1 MQIIELYI
9 KGYNRLEGGVTG
21 FASNKLVDN
30 TGVFNT
36 SVSVGDIVTNKR
48 THLTASITAIDSDTQ
63 LSLSADLF
71 TSPNTDQF
79 IIESDYFRADLF
91 EDESITITDTLLN
104 LKDIGKVFTPF
115 SQQFNLPASKTNNKL
130 FRHYEKQN
138 VLNSFDARFKHD
150 AVIKLNGIDYKKG
163 KIQFKSVTLKDNK
176 AHAYKV
182 VFFGDAVVLKEIVG
196 DTTLQGLIYPN
207 SYNFT
212 YNQTNIEN
220 FFTADLA
227 TLTSTYGSDDII
239 VPNIHHSKNMRY
251 STADG
256 YEDSITSTGLVYTD
270 LKPAIKLK
278 AIIEAIERTYPELS
292 FTGFFKTSM
301 FFNFYMWMHKN
312 EGYVTNAVEGG
323 GVNISVNRFRH
334 QDDEDPKYTYAS
346 GTIGDVR
353 TLYLL
358 PYFNADGVRNR
369 YNVTLSIT
377 TSTAENYI
385 VRIKNGATGDPIT
398 TREFTNQSGT
408 VNIVEQ
414 FRNTSGVF
422 GSSPN
427 NLDLLDL
434 IVEIESQN
442 TITMTHTFSVEYE
455 RKPQGSGAYVTQWTA
470 NYTPTNQDVLNTFEI
485 SRQMPEMKVI
495 DFLSGLFKM
504 FNLLVYKDGNN
515 INVELAKVYYQN
527 EDAYDITKYVDM
539 EKATVDRLFQY
550 REMDFK
556 FKSKE
561 SFLVQFSDEI
571 QAVPFAEES
580 FPKKNTPFDGGTY
593 TVELPFEKMMY
604 ERLTDPDDNDSL
616 TLIGQGAFLNKQFE
630 PTIGEPLIF
639 SSLYQANTDSE
650 LTVGG
655 SAPSNYRRPS
665 NVTAIG
671 EWGYNERL
679 QLNFG
684 LEADEFLQEIPT
696 LSTNLF
702 EDGYF
707 DYVQTMFDPASRL
720 FKYTAYLP
728 LSILLKLQLKDKLV
742 IANNAYRINSI
753 KTNLLTNKT
762 ELELYNRQEFVSQIN
777 NSQFAYLDRVAQVT
791 SPSKSSTFINITWTA
806 VTGAVGYDVIL
817 NGGVFTTTL
826 GNGIKILPLEPN
838 TTYNIGV
845 RAKYDIDGNDAYSFD
860 TSIIVTTDPPPFALA
875 EDGDTLI
882 TEVGDTIILE

>member
-9 KGYNRLEGGVTG
+9 KGYNRLEGGITG

-71 TSPNTDQF
+71 TSPNTDLY

-130 FRHYEKQN
+130 FRHYENQN
-138 VLNSFDARFKHD
+138 VINSFDARFKHD

-182 VFFGDAVVLKEIVG
+182 VFFGDAVVLKEIIG
-196 DTTLQGLIYPN
+196 DTTLQGLKYDGD
-207 SYNFT
+207 YNFT

-220 FFTADLA
+220 FFTANLS
-227 TLTSTYGSDDII
+227 TLISTYGSDDII

-251 STADG
+251 STTDG
-256 YEDSITSTGLVYTD
+256 YEDSITDTGLVYTD

-312 EGYVTNAVEGG
+312 EGYVTNANPDGAL
-323 GVNISVNRFRH
+323 NISVNRFRN
-334 QDDEDPKYTYAS
+334 QDDDDPTYTYTS

-358 PYFNADGVRNR
+358 PYFNSNGVRNR

-377 TSTAENYI
+377 TSTPENYT
-385 VRIKNGATGDPIT
+385 VRIKNGATGAPIT
-398 TREFTNQSGT
+398 TREFTDQSGT
-408 VNIVEQ
+408 VNIEEE

-422 GSSPN
+422 GSNPN
-427 NLDLLDL
+427 NVDLLDL
-434 IVEIESQN
+434 LVEVESEN
-442 TITMTHTFSVEYE
+442 TITMSQTLSVEYE
-455 RKPQGSGAYVTQWTA
+455 RRPQGSGTYVSQWTA
-470 NYTPTNQDVLNTFEI
+470 NYTPTNQDVENTFEI
-485 SRQMPEMKVI
+485 SRQMPDMKVI
-495 DFLSGLFKM
+495 DFLSGLFKF
-504 FNLLVYKDGNN
+504 FNLLVYKDGDN

-550 REMDFK
+550 KKMDFK

-571 QAVPFAEES
+571 QGVPFAEEDY
-580 FPKKNTPFDGGTY
+580 PRENTPFDGGTY

-604 ERLTDPDDNDSL
+604 ERLTDTDDDSL

-639 SSLYQANTDSE
+639 SSIYQSNTDSE
-650 LTVGG
+650 LTIGG
-655 SAPSNYRRPS
+655 SAPSSYRRPS

-671 EWGYNERL
+671 GWGYNTRL

-684 LEADEFLQEIPT
+684 LEADEFLGEIPT

-707 DYVQTMFDPASRL
+707 DYVQTMFDPTSRL

-762 ELELYNRQEFVSQIN
+762 ELELYNRSEFVSQIN
-777 NSQFAYLDRVAQVT
+777 NNQFAYLDRVAQVT
-791 SPSKSSTFINITWTA
+791 VSSKTSSSIDITWTA

-817 NGGVFTTTL
+817 NGGGYVTTL
-826 GNGIKILPLEPN
+826 GNAIKISPLESG

-845 RAKYDIDGNDAYSFD
+845 RAKYNISGADAYSFD
-860 TSIIVTTDPPPFALA
+860 TT
-875 EDGDTLI
+875 I
-882 TEVGDTIILE
+882 TETTL

>member
-1 MQIIELYI
+1 
-9 KGYNRLEGGVTG
+9 
-21 FASNKLVDN
+21 
-30 TGVFNT
+30 
-36 SVSVGDIVTNKR
+36 
-48 THLTASITAIDSDTQ
+48 
-63 LSLSADLF
+63 
-71 TSPNTDQF
+71 
-79 IIESDYFRADLF
+79 
-91 EDESITITDTLLN
+91 
-104 LKDIGKVFTPF
+104 
-115 SQQFNLPASKTNNKL
+115 
-130 FRHYEKQN
+130 

-182 VFFGDAVVLKEIVG
+182 VFFGDAVVLKEIIG
-196 DTTLQGLIYPN
+196 DTTLQGLKYDGA
-207 SYNFT
+207 YNFT

-220 FFTADLA
+220 FFTANLS
-227 TLTSTYGSDDII
+227 TLISTYGSDDII

-251 STADG
+251 STTDG

-334 QDDEDPKYTYAS
+334 QDDEDPTYTYNATNS
-346 GTIGDVR
+346 DIADVR
-353 TLYLL
+353 SLYLL
-358 PYFNADGVRNR
+358 GYFGGGGVYRK
-369 YNVTLSIT
+369 YKVTLSIT
-377 TSTAENYI
+377 TSTPENYT
-385 VRIKNGATGDPIT
+385 VRIKRGSNGVLIT
-398 TREFTNQSGT
+398 SREYTNQSGT
-408 VNIVEQ
+408 VNIEEEFLNLGGISNSV
-414 FRNTSGVF
+414 
-422 GSSPN
+422 N
-427 NLDLLDL
+427 NMQLLDL
-434 IVEIESQN
+434 IVEVESEN
-442 TITMTHTFSVEYE
+442 TITMTQNLAIEY
-455 RKPQGSGAYVTQWTA
+455 KLKVPFVAGFQTQWTA

-485 SRQMPEMKVI
+485 SRQMPDMKVI

-504 FNLLVYKDGNN
+504 FNLLVYKDGDN

-550 REMDFK
+550 KKMDFK

-571 QAVPFAEES
+571 QTVPFAEED
-580 FPKKNTPFDGGTY
+580 FGDNKFDGGTY

-604 ERLTDPDDNDSL
+604 ERLTDTDDNSL

-639 SSLYQANTDSE
+639 SSIYQSNTNSE
-650 LTVGG
+650 LTIGG
-655 SAPSNYRRPS
+655 SAPSSYRRPS

-671 EWGYNERL
+671 EWGYNTRL

-702 EDGYF
+702 EDGYY
-707 DYVQTMFDPASRL
+707 DYVQTMFDPTSRL

-762 ELELYNRQEFVSQIN
+762 ELELYNRSEFVSQIN
-777 NSQFAYLDRVAQVT
+777 NNQFAYLDRVAQVT
-791 SPSKSSTFINITWTA
+791 VSAKSTDFITIGWTA
-806 VTGAVGYDVIL
+806 VTGVVGYDVIL
-817 NGGVFTTTL
+817 NGGVFTTTVGTSL
-826 GNGIKILPLEPN
+826 KVTGLESG

-845 RAKYDIDGNDAYSFD
+845 RAKYNISGDDAYSFD
-860 TSIIVTTDPPPFALA
+860 TT
-875 EDGDTLI
+875 I
-882 TEVGDTIILE
+882 TETTL

>member
-9 KGYNRLEGGVTG
+9 KGYNRLEGGITG

-63 LSLSADLF
+63 LSLSADIF
-71 TSPNTDQF
+71 TSPNTDQY

-130 FRHYEKQN
+130 FRHYENQN

-182 VFFGDAVVLKEIVG
+182 VFFGDAVVLKEIIG
-196 DTTLQGLIYPN
+196 DTTLQGLIYDN
-207 SYNFT
+207 AYNFT

-220 FFTADLA
+220 FFTANLS
-227 TLTSTYGSDDII
+227 TLISTYGSDDII

-251 STADG
+251 STTDG

-334 QDDEDPKYTYAS
+334 QDDEDPTYTYNATGS
-346 GTIGDVR
+346 DIADVR
-353 TLYLL
+353 SLYLL
-358 PYFNADGVRNR
+358 GYFGGGGFYRK
-369 YNVTLSIT
+369 YKVTLSIT
-377 TSTAENYI
+377 TSTPEDYI
-385 VRIKNGATGDPIT
+385 VRIKRGDNGDLI
-398 TREFTNQSGT
+398 RQEQYTNQSGT
-408 VNIVEQ
+408 VNIEEE
-414 FRNTSGVF
+414 FLNLGGISN
-422 GSSPN
+422 SDN
-427 NLDLLDL
+427 NMQLLDL
-434 IVEIESQN
+434 IVEVESQN
-442 TITMTHTFSVEYE
+442 TITMTQNLAIQYKLKEPFIAGF
-455 RKPQGSGAYVTQWTA
+455 QTQWTA
-470 NYTPTNQDVLNTFEI
+470 NYTPTNQDVENTFDI

-504 FNLLVYKDGNN
+504 FNLLVYKDGDN

-550 REMDFK
+550 KKMDFK

-571 QAVPFAEES
+571 QTVPFAEED
-580 FPKKNTPFDGGTY
+580 FGDNKFDGGTY

-604 ERLTDPDDNDSL
+604 ERLTDTDDNSL

-639 SSLYQANTDSE
+639 SSIYQSNTDSE
-650 LTVGG
+650 LTIGG
-655 SAPSNYRRPS
+655 SAPSSYRRPS

-671 EWGYNERL
+671 EWGYNTRL

-707 DYVQTMFDPASRL
+707 DYVQTMFDPTSRL

-742 IANNAYRINSI
+742 ISNNAYRINSI

-762 ELELYNRQEFVSQIN
+762 ELELYNRSEFVSQIN
-777 NSQFAYLDRVAQVT
+777 NNQFAYLDRVAQVT
-791 SPSKSSTFINITWTA
+791 VSAKSTDFITIGWTA
-806 VTGAVGYDVIL
+806 VTGVVGYDVIL
-817 NGGVFTTTL
+817 NGGVFTTTVGTSL
-826 GNGIKILPLEPN
+826 KVTGLESG

-845 RAKYDIDGNDAYSFD
+845 RAKYSISGDDAYSFD
-860 TSIIVTTDPPPFALA
+860 TT
-875 EDGDTLI
+875 I
-882 TEVGDTIILE
+882 TETTL

>member
-71 TSPNTDQF
+71 TSPNTDQY

-91 EDESITITDTLLN
+91 EDESITITDTLQN

-256 YEDSITSTGLVYTD
+256 YEDSITDTGLVYTD

-334 QDDEDPKYTYAS
+334 QDDEDPTYTYAS

-358 PYFNADGVRNR
+358 PYSSIGFFNKYYAK
-369 YNVTLSIT
+369 VTIST
-377 TSTAENYI
+377 TSPESYT
-385 VRIKNGATGDPIT
+385 VRVKNGATGQLYNHQSY
-398 TREFTNQSGT
+398 TNQTGT
-408 VNIVEQ
+408 INLETQ
-414 FRNTSGVF
+414 FRNHNLPF
-422 GSSPN
+422 GGYSN
-427 NLDLLDL
+427 DVELLDL
-434 IVEIESQN
+434 IIEVESEN
-442 TITMTHTFSVEYE
+442 TITMTQSLEVRLETNN
-455 RKPQGSGAYVTQWTA
+455 VTQWTA

-515 INVELAKVYYQN
+515 INVELPKVYYN
-527 EDAYDITKYVDM
+527 KENSYDITKYVDM

-550 REMDFK
+550 KKMDFK

-571 QAVPFAEES
+571 QGVPFAEED
-580 FPKKNTPFDGGTY
+580 FGDDKFDGGTY

-604 ERLTDPDDNDSL
+604 ERLTDTDDDSL

-639 SSLYQANTDSE
+639 ASVLNSNGNDE
-650 LTVGG
+650 LTIG
-655 SAPSNYRRPS
+655 SLTPQQYRRPS
-665 NVTAIG
+665 NVTSLG
-671 EWGYNERL
+671 SWGYGQRL
-679 QLNFG
+679 QMNFG
-684 LEADEFLQEIPT
+684 LEADEYLGEIPSN
-696 LSTNLF
+696 STNLF
-702 EDGYF
+702 KDGYF
-707 DYVQTMFDPASRL
+707 DYVQTMFDPTSRL
-720 FKYTAYLP
+720 YKYTAYLP
-728 LSILLKLQLKDKLV
+728 LSILIKLQLKDRLV
-742 IANNAYRINSI
+742 IANNSYRINSI

-762 ELELYNRQEFVSQIN
+762 ELELYNRSEFVSQIN
-777 NSQFAYLDRVAQVT
+777 NNQFAYLDRVAQVT
-791 SPSKSSTFINITWTA
+791 VSAKSTDFITITWSA
-806 VTGAVGYDVIL
+806 VSNVAGYDIIL
-817 NGGVFTTTL
+817 NGGVFSTEANTVTTKKVT
-826 GNGIKILPLEPN
+826 GLESG

-845 RAKYDIDGNDAYSFD
+845 RAKYSISGDDAYSFD
-860 TSIIVTTDPPPFALA
+860 TT
-875 EDGDTLI
+875 I
-882 TEVGDTIILE
+882 TETTL

>member
-30 TGVFNT
+30 TGVFTT

-63 LSLSADLF
+63 LSLSADIF
-71 TSPNTDQF
+71 TSPNTDQY

-130 FRHYEKQN
+130 FRHYENQN

-182 VFFGDAVVLKEIVG
+182 VFFGDAVVLKEIIG
-196 DTTLQGLIYPN
+196 DTTLQGLIYDN
-207 SYNFT
+207 AYNFT

-220 FFTADLA
+220 FFTANLS
-227 TLTSTYGSDDII
+227 TLISTYGSDDII

-251 STADG
+251 STTDG

-312 EGYVTNAVEGG
+312 EGYVTNANPDGA
-323 GVNISVNRFRH
+323 VNISVNRFRH
-334 QDDEDPKYTYAS
+334 QDDEAPTYTYTS

-358 PYFNADGVRNR
+358 PYYNSNGVRNR

-377 TSTAENYI
+377 TTTPENYT
-385 VRIKNGATGDPIT
+385 VRIKNGATGELIT
-398 TREFTNQSGT
+398 SREFTNQSGT
-408 VNIVEQ
+408 VNIEEE

-427 NLDLLDL
+427 NVDLLDL
-434 IVEIESQN
+434 LVEVESGN
-442 TITMTHTFSVEYE
+442 TITMSQTLSVEYE
-455 RKPQGSGAYVTQWTA
+455 RKPQGSGAYVSQWTA

-485 SRQMPEMKVI
+485 SRQMPDMKVI

-504 FNLLVYKDGNN
+504 FNLLVYKDGDN

-550 REMDFK
+550 KKMDFK

-571 QAVPFAEES
+571 QGVPFAEED
-580 FPKKNTPFDGGTY
+580 FGDNRFDGGTY

-604 ERLTDPDDNDSL
+604 ERLTDTDDDSL

-639 SSLYQANTDSE
+639 SSIYQSNTDSE
-650 LTVGG
+650 LTIGG
-655 SAPSNYRRPS
+655 SAPSSYRRPS

-671 EWGYNERL
+671 EWGYNTRL

-684 LEADEFLQEIPT
+684 LEADEFLGEIPT

-707 DYVQTMFDPASRL
+707 DYVQTMFDPTSRL

-762 ELELYNRQEFVSQIN
+762 ELELYNRSEFVSQIN
-777 NSQFAYLDRVAQVT
+777 NNQFAYLDRVAQVT
-791 SPSKSSTFINITWTA
+791 VSSKTSSSIDITWTA

-817 NGGVFTTTL
+817 NGGGYVTTL
-826 GNGIKILPLEPN
+826 GNAIKISPLESG

-845 RAKYDIDGNDAYSFD
+845 RAKYNISGDDAYSFD
-860 TSIIVTTDPPPFALA
+860 TT
-875 EDGDTLI
+875 I
-882 TEVGDTIILE
+882 TETTS

>member
-9 KGYNRLEGGVTG
+9 KGYNRLEGGITG
-21 FASNKLVDN
+21 FATNKLVDN

-63 LSLSADLF
+63 LSLSADIF
-71 TSPNTDQF
+71 TSPNTDQY

-130 FRHYEKQN
+130 FRHYENQN

-182 VFFGDAVVLKEIVG
+182 VFFGDAVVLKEIIG
-196 DTTLQGLIYPN
+196 DTTLQGLIYDN
-207 SYNFT
+207 AYNFT
-212 YNQTNIEN
+212 YNETNIVN
-220 FFTADLA
+220 FFTASLS
-227 TLTSTYGSDDII
+227 TLISTYGSDDII

-251 STADG
+251 STTDG
-256 YEDSITSTGLVYTD
+256 YLDSITDTRLLYTD
-270 LKPAIKLK
+270 LKPAIKLR
-278 AIIEAIERTYPELS
+278 AIIDAIERTYPELS
-292 FTGFFKTSM
+292 FTGFFNTFDFSK
-301 FFNFYMWMHKN
+301 FYMWMHKN

-334 QDDEDPKYTYAS
+334 QDDDDPTYTYNATGS
-346 GTIGDVR
+346 DIADVR
-353 TLYLL
+353 SLYLL
-358 PYFNADGVRNR
+358 GYFGGGGVYRK
-369 YNVTLSIT
+369 YKATLSIS
-377 TSTAENYI
+377 TSTPENYT
-385 VRIKNGATGDPIT
+385 VRIKRGDNGDLIT
-398 TREFTNQSGT
+398 LREYTNQSGT
-408 VNIVEQ
+408 VNIEEE
-414 FRNTSGVF
+414 FLNLGAI
-422 GSSPN
+422 SSADN
-427 NLDLLDL
+427 NMQLLDL
-434 IVEIESQN
+434 IVEVESEN
-442 TITMTHTFSVEYE
+442 TITMTQNLAIQYKLKEPFIAGF
-455 RKPQGSGAYVTQWTA
+455 QTQWTA
-470 NYTPTNQDVLNTFEI
+470 NYTPTNQDVENTFDI

-504 FNLLVYKDGNN
+504 FNLLVYKDGDN

-539 EKATVDRLFQY
+539 EKATVNRLFQY
-550 REMDFK
+550 KKMDFK

-571 QAVPFAEES
+571 QGVPFAEED
-580 FPKKNTPFDGGTY
+580 FGDNRFDGGTY

-604 ERLTDPDDNDSL
+604 ERLTDTDDDSL

-639 SSLYQANTDSE
+639 ASILNSNGNDE
-650 LTVGG
+650 LTIG
-655 SAPSNYRRPS
+655 SLTPQQYRRPS
-665 NVTAIG
+665 NVTSLG
-671 EWGYNERL
+671 SWGYGQRL
-679 QLNFG
+679 QMNFG
-684 LEADEFLQEIPT
+684 LEADEYLGEIPSN
-696 LSTNLF
+696 STNLF

-707 DYVQTMFDPASRL
+707 DYVQTMFDPTSRL
-720 FKYTAYLP
+720 YKYTAYLP

-762 ELELYNRQEFVSQIN
+762 ELELYNRSEFVSQIN
-777 NSQFAYLDRVAQVT
+777 NNQFAYLDRVAQVT
-791 SPSKSSTFINITWTA
+791 VTTKSTDFITIGWTA
-806 VTGAVGYDVIL
+806 VTGVVGYDVIL
-817 NGGVFTTTL
+817 NGGVFTTTVGTSL
-826 GNGIKILPLEPN
+826 KVNGLESG

-845 RAKYDIDGNDAYSFD
+845 RAKYSISGDDAYSFD
-860 TSIIVTTDPPPFALA
+860 TT
-875 EDGDTLI
+875 I
-882 TEVGDTIILE
+882 TETTL

>member
-9 KGYNRLEGGVTG
+9 KGYNRLEGGITG

-48 THLTASITAIDSDTQ
+48 THLTATISAIDSDTQ

-71 TSPNTDQF
+71 TSPNTDQY

-130 FRHYEKQN
+130 FRHYENQN

-182 VFFGDAVVLKEIVG
+182 VFFGDAVVLKEIIG
-196 DTTLQGLIYPN
+196 DTTLQGLKYDGA
-207 SYNFT
+207 YNFT
-212 YNQTNIEN
+212 YNETNIVN
-220 FFTADLA
+220 FLSAGSSSLI
-227 TLTSTYGSDDII
+227 SNYGSDDII

-251 STADG
+251 STSNG
-256 YEDSITSTGLVYTD
+256 YKDSITDTGLVYTD
-270 LKPAIKLK
+270 LKPAIRLR

-292 FTGFFKTSM
+292 FTGFFNTFDFS
-301 FFNFYMWMHKN
+301 NFYMWMHKN
-312 EGYVTNAVEGG
+312 EGYVTNANPDGA
-323 GVNISVNRFRH
+323 VNISVNRFRH
-334 QDDEDPKYTYAS
+334 QDDEAPTYTYTS
-346 GTIGDVR
+346 GTFGDVR

-358 PYFNADGVRNR
+358 PYYNSNGVRNR

-377 TSTAENYI
+377 TTTPENYT
-385 VRIKNGATGDPIT
+385 VRIKNGATGAPIT
-398 TREFTNQSGT
+398 TREFTGQSGT
-408 VNIVEQ
+408 VNIEEE

-427 NLDLLDL
+427 NVDLLDL
-434 IVEIESQN
+434 LVEVESGN
-442 TITMTHTFSVEYE
+442 TITMSQTLSVEYE
-455 RKPQGSGAYVTQWTA
+455 RKPQGSGTYVSQWTA
-470 NYTPTNQDVLNTFEI
+470 NYTPTNQDVLNTFDI

-504 FNLLVYKDGNN
+504 FNLLVYKDGDN
-515 INVELAKVYYQN
+515 INVQLPKVYYN
-527 EDAYDITKYVDM
+527 KENSYDITKYVDM

-550 REMDFK
+550 KKMDFK

-571 QAVPFAEES
+571 QTVPFAEEDY
-580 FPKKNTPFDGGTY
+580 PRENTPFDGGTY

-604 ERLTDPDDNDSL
+604 ERLTDTDDDSL

-639 SSLYQANTDSE
+639 LSIYNSNVDNE
-650 LTVGG
+650 LTIG
-655 SAPSNYRRPS
+655 SLTPNAYRRPS
-665 NVTAIG
+665 NVTG
-671 EWGYNERL
+671 LGWWGYNRRL
-679 QLNFG
+679 QMNFG
-684 LEADEFLQEIPT
+684 LEADEYLGEIPSN
-696 LSTNLF
+696 STNLF

-728 LSILLKLQLKDKLV
+728 LSILIKLQLKDRLV
-742 IANNAYRINSI
+742 IANNSYRINSI

-762 ELELYNRQEFVSQIN
+762 ELELYNRSEFVSQIN
-777 NSQFAYLDRVAQVT
+777 NNQFAYLDRVAQVT
-791 SPSKSSTFINITWTA
+791 VSSKTSTAIDITWTA
-806 VTGAVGYDVIL
+806 VTGAVGYDIIL
-817 NGGVFTTTL
+817 NGGVLVTTL
-826 GNGIKILPLEPN
+826 GNAIKLTPLESG

-845 RAKYDIDGNDAYSFD
+845 RAKYNISGDDAYSFD
-860 TSIIVTTDPPPFALA
+860 TT
-875 EDGDTLI
+875 I
-882 TEVGDTIILE
+882 TETTL

>member
-9 KGYNRLEGGVTG
+9 KGYNRLEGGITG
-21 FASNKLVDN
+21 FATNKLVDN

-36 SVSVGDIVTNKR
+36 SVSVGDIVTNKT

-71 TSPNTDQF
+71 TSPNTDQY

-130 FRHYEKQN
+130 FRHYENQN

-196 DTTLQGLIYPN
+196 DTTLQGLIYDN
-207 SYNFT
+207 AYNFT

-256 YEDSITSTGLVYTD
+256 YEDSITDTGLVYTD

-312 EGYVTNAVEGG
+312 EGYVTNANPDGAL
-323 GVNISVNRFRH
+323 NISVNRFRH
-334 QDDEDPKYTYAS
+334 QDDEDPTYTYNATGS
-346 GTIGDVR
+346 TIGDVR

-358 PYFNADGVRNR
+358 PYSSIGFFNR
-369 YNVTLSIT
+369 YFAKVTIST
-377 TSTAENYI
+377 TTPESYT
-385 VRIKNGATGDPIT
+385 VRVKNGATGQLYN
-398 TREFTNQSGT
+398 EQLYTNQTGT
-408 VNIVEQ
+408 VNLQTE
-414 FRNTSGVF
+414 FRNHNSPF
-422 GSSPN
+422 GGYQN
-427 NLDLLDL
+427 DVELLDL
-434 IVEIESQN
+434 IIEVESNN
-442 TITMTHTFSVEYE
+442 TITMTQSLEVRLETNNVE
-455 RKPQGSGAYVTQWTA
+455 QWKA

-485 SRQMPEMKVI
+485 SRQMPEMKVM

-504 FNLLVYKDGNN
+504 FNLLVYKDGDN
-515 INVELAKVYYQN
+515 IKVELAKLYYQN

-550 REMDFK
+550 KKMDFK

-571 QAVPFAEES
+571 QTVPFAEEDY
-580 FPKKNTPFDGGTY
+580 PRENTPFDGGTY
-593 TVELPFEKMMY
+593 KVELPFEKMMY
-604 ERLTDPDDNDSL
+604 ERLTDPNDNDSL
-616 TLIGQGAFLNKQFE
+616 TLIGQGAFLNKQFD

-650 LTVGG
+650 LTIGG

-671 EWGYNERL
+671 EWGYNKRL

-791 SPSKSSTFINITWTA
+791 SPSKSSNAINLSWTA

-817 NGGVFTTTL
+817 NGGVFGTTVGTSVKL
-826 GNGIKILPLEPN
+826 TPLEPN

-845 RAKYDIDGNDAYSFD
+845 RAKYNIDGNDAYSFD
-860 TSIIVTTDPPPFALA
+860 KSIVVTTDPPPFALA

>member
-9 KGYNRLEGGVTG
+9 KGYNRLEGGITG

-71 TSPNTDQF
+71 TSPNTDQY

-256 YEDSITSTGLVYTD
+256 YEDSITDTGLVYTD

-312 EGYVTNAVEGG
+312 EGYVTNANPDGA
-323 GVNISVNRFRH
+323 VNISVNRFRH
-334 QDDEDPKYTYAS
+334 QDDDDPTYTYAS

-358 PYFNADGVRNR
+358 PYSSIGFFNKYYAK
-369 YNVTLSIT
+369 VTIST
-377 TSTAENYI
+377 TSPESYT
-385 VRIKNGATGDPIT
+385 VRVKNGATGQLYNHQSY
-398 TREFTNQSGT
+398 TNQTGT
-408 VNIVEQ
+408 INLETQ
-414 FRNTSGVF
+414 FRNHNLPF
-422 GSSPN
+422 GGYQN
-427 NLDLLDL
+427 DVELLDL
-434 IVEIESQN
+434 IIEVESEN
-442 TITMTHTFSVEYE
+442 TITMTQSLEVRLETNN
-455 RKPQGSGAYVTQWTA
+455 VTQWTA

-504 FNLLVYKDGNN
+504 FNLLVYKDGDN

-527 EDAYDITKYVDM
+527 ENSYDVTKYVDM

-550 REMDFK
+550 KKMDFK

-571 QAVPFAEES
+571 QGVPFAEEDYGDD
-580 FPKKNTPFDGGTY
+580 KFDGGTY
-593 TVELPFEKMMY
+593 KVELPFEKMMY
-604 ERLTDPDDNDSL
+604 ERLTDPDDDSL

-650 LTVGG
+650 LTIGG

-762 ELELYNRQEFVSQIN
+762 ELELYNRSEFVSQIN

-791 SPSKSSTFINITWTA
+791 SPSKSSTFINISWTA

-826 GNGIKILPLEPN
+826 GNGIKIQPLEPN

-845 RAKYDIDGNDAYSFD
+845 RAKYNIDGNDAYSFD
-860 TSIIVTTDPPPFALA
+860 TSIVVTTDPPPVALA

>member
-9 KGYNRLEGGVTG
+9 KGYNRLEGGITG

-30 TGVFNT
+30 TGIFNA

-71 TSPNTDQF
+71 TSPNTDQY

-130 FRHYEKQN
+130 FRHYENQN

-182 VFFGDAVVLKEIVG
+182 VFFGDAVVLKEIIG
-196 DTTLQGLIYPN
+196 DTTLQGLIYDN
-207 SYNFT
+207 AYNFT

-256 YEDSITSTGLVYTD
+256 YEDSITDTGLVYTD

-312 EGYVTNAVEGG
+312 EGYVTNANPDGAL
-323 GVNISVNRFRH
+323 NISVNRFRH
-334 QDDEDPKYTYAS
+334 QDDEDPTYTYNATGS
-346 GTIGDVR
+346 TIGDVR

-358 PYFNADGVRNR
+358 PYSSIGFFNR
-369 YNVTLSIT
+369 YFAKVTIST
-377 TSTAENYI
+377 TTPESYT
-385 VRIKNGATGDPIT
+385 VRVKNGATGQLYN
-398 TREFTNQSGT
+398 EQLYTNQTGT
-408 VNIVEQ
+408 VNLQTE
-414 FRNTSGVF
+414 FRNHNSPF
-422 GSSPN
+422 GGYQN
-427 NLDLLDL
+427 DVELLDL
-434 IVEIESQN
+434 IIEVESNN
-442 TITMTHTFSVEYE
+442 TITMTQSLEVRLETNNVE
-455 RKPQGSGAYVTQWTA
+455 QWKA

-495 DFLSGLFKM
+495 DFLSGLFKF
-504 FNLLVYKDGNN
+504 FNLLVYKDGDN

-550 REMDFK
+550 KKMDFK

-571 QAVPFAEES
+571 QTVPFAEEDY
-580 FPKKNTPFDGGTY
+580 PRENTPFDGGTY
-593 TVELPFEKMMY
+593 KVELPFEKMMY
-604 ERLTDPDDNDSL
+604 ERLTDPNDNDSL
-616 TLIGQGAFLNKQFE
+616 TLIGQGAFLNKQFD

-639 SSLYQANTDSE
+639 SSIYQSNTDSE
-650 LTVGG
+650 LTIGG
-655 SAPSNYRRPS
+655 SAPSSYRRPS

-671 EWGYNERL
+671 EWGYNTRL

-791 SPSKSSTFINITWTA
+791 SPSKSSNAINLSWTA

-817 NGGVFTTTL
+817 NGGVFGTTVGTSVKL
-826 GNGIKILPLEPN
+826 TPLEPN

-845 RAKYDIDGNDAYSFD
+845 RAKYNIDGNDAYSFD
-860 TSIIVTTDPPPFALA
+860 KSIVVTTDPPPFALA

>member
-21 FASNKLVDN
+21 FATNKLVDN

-71 TSPNTDQF
+71 TSPNTDQY

-130 FRHYEKQN
+130 FRHYENQN

-182 VFFGDAVVLKEIVG
+182 VFFGDAVVLKEIIG
-196 DTTLQGLIYPN
+196 DTTLQGLIYDN
-207 SYNFT
+207 AYNFT
-212 YNQTNIEN
+212 YNETNIVN
-220 FFTADLA
+220 FFTASLS
-227 TLTSTYGSDDII
+227 TLISTYGSDDII

-251 STADG
+251 STTDG
-256 YEDSITSTGLVYTD
+256 YLDSITDTRLLYTD
-270 LKPAIKLK
+270 LKPAIKLR
-278 AIIEAIERTYPELS
+278 AIIDAIERTYPELS
-292 FTGFFKTSM
+292 FTGFFNTFDFSK
-301 FFNFYMWMHKN
+301 FYMWMHKN

-334 QDDEDPKYTYAS
+334 QDDDDPTYTYNATGS
-346 GTIGDVR
+346 DIADVR
-353 TLYLL
+353 SLYLL
-358 PYFNADGVRNR
+358 GYFGGGGVYRK
-369 YNVTLSIT
+369 YKATLSIT
-377 TSTAENYI
+377 TSTPENYT
-385 VRIKNGATGDPIT
+385 VRIKRGSNGDLI
-398 TREFTNQSGT
+398 RQEQYTNQTGT
-408 VNIVEQ
+408 VNIEEE
-414 FRNTSGVF
+414 FLNLGAI
-422 GSSPN
+422 SSSVN
-427 NLDLLDL
+427 NMSLLDL
-434 IVEIESQN
+434 IVEVESEN
-442 TITMTHTFSVEYE
+442 TITMTQNLAIEY
-455 RKPQGSGAYVTQWTA
+455 KLKVPFVAGFQTQWIA
-470 NYTPTNQDVLNTFEI
+470 NYTPTNQDVENTFEI

-504 FNLLVYKDGNN
+504 FNLLVYKDGDN

-527 EDAYDITKYVDM
+527 ENSYDVTKYVDM

-550 REMDFK
+550 KKMDFK

-561 SFLVQFSDEI
+561 SFLVQLSDEI
-571 QAVPFAEES
+571 QGVPFAEED
-580 FPKKNTPFDGGTY
+580 FGDNKFDGGTY

-604 ERLTDPDDNDSL
+604 ERLTDTDDDSL

-639 SSLYQANTDSE
+639 ASILNSNGNDE
-650 LTVGG
+650 LTIG
-655 SAPSNYRRPS
+655 SLTPQQYRRPS
-665 NVTAIG
+665 NVTSLG
-671 EWGYNERL
+671 SWGYGQRL
-679 QLNFG
+679 QMNFG
-684 LEADEFLQEIPT
+684 LEADEYLGEIPSN
-696 LSTNLF
+696 STNLF

-707 DYVQTMFDPASRL
+707 DYVQTMFDPTSRL
-720 FKYTAYLP
+720 YKYTAYLP

-762 ELELYNRQEFVSQIN
+762 ELELYNRSEFVSQIN
-777 NSQFAYLDRVAQVT
+777 NNQFAYLDRVAQVT
-791 SPSKSSTFINITWTA
+791 VTTKSTDFITIGWTA
-806 VTGAVGYDVIL
+806 VTGVVGYDVIL
-817 NGGVFTTTL
+817 NGGVFTTTVGTSL
-826 GNGIKILPLEPN
+826 KVNGLESG

-845 RAKYDIDGNDAYSFD
+845 RAKYSISGDDAYSFD
-860 TSIIVTTDPPPFALA
+860 TT
-875 EDGDTLI
+875 I
-882 TEVGDTIILE
+882 TETTL

>member
-9 KGYNRLEGGVTG
+9 KGYNRLEGGITG
-21 FASNKLVDN
+21 FATNKLVDN

-36 SVSVGDIVTNKR
+36 SVSVGDIVTNKT

-71 TSPNTDQF
+71 TSPNTDQY

-130 FRHYEKQN
+130 FRHYENQN

-196 DTTLQGLIYPN
+196 DTTLQGLIYDN
-207 SYNFT
+207 AYNFT

-256 YEDSITSTGLVYTD
+256 YEDSITDTGLVYTD

-312 EGYVTNAVEGG
+312 EGYVTNANPDGAL
-323 GVNISVNRFRH
+323 NISVNRFRH
-334 QDDEDPKYTYAS
+334 QDDEDPTYTYNATGS
-346 GTIGDVR
+346 TIGDVR

-358 PYFNADGVRNR
+358 PYSSIGFFNR
-369 YNVTLSIT
+369 YFAKVTIST
-377 TSTAENYI
+377 TTPESYT
-385 VRIKNGATGDPIT
+385 VRVKNGATGQLYN
-398 TREFTNQSGT
+398 EQLYTNQTGT
-408 VNIVEQ
+408 VNLQTE
-414 FRNTSGVF
+414 FRNHNSPF
-422 GSSPN
+422 GGYQN
-427 NLDLLDL
+427 DVELLDL
-434 IVEIESQN
+434 IIEVESNN
-442 TITMTHTFSVEYE
+442 TITMTQSLEVRLETNNVE
-455 RKPQGSGAYVTQWTA
+455 QWKA

-485 SRQMPEMKVI
+485 SRQMPEMKVM

-504 FNLLVYKDGNN
+504 FNLLVYKDGDN
-515 INVELAKVYYQN
+515 IKVELAKLYYQN

-550 REMDFK
+550 KKMDFK

-571 QAVPFAEES
+571 QGVPFAEED
-580 FPKKNTPFDGGTY
+580 FGDNRFDGGTY

-604 ERLTDPDDNDSL
+604 ERLTDTDDDSL

-650 LTVGG
+650 LTIGG

-671 EWGYNERL
+671 EWGYNKRL

-791 SPSKSSTFINITWTA
+791 SPSKSSNAINLSWTA

-817 NGGVFTTTL
+817 NGGVFGTTVGTSVKL
-826 GNGIKILPLEPN
+826 TPLEPN

-845 RAKYDIDGNDAYSFD
+845 RAKYNIDGNDAYSFD
-860 TSIIVTTDPPPFALA
+860 KSIVVTTDPPPFALA

>member
-9 KGYNRLEGGVTG
+9 KGYNRLEGGITG
-21 FASNKLVDN
+21 FATNKLVDN

-48 THLTASITAIDSDTQ
+48 THLTATISAIDSDTQ

-71 TSPNTDQF
+71 TSPNTDQY

-130 FRHYEKQN
+130 FRHYENQN

-182 VFFGDAVVLKEIVG
+182 VFFGDAVVLKEIIG
-196 DTTLQGLIYPN
+196 DTTLQGLKYDGD
-207 SYNFT
+207 YNFT

-220 FFTADLA
+220 FFTANLS
-227 TLTSTYGSDDII
+227 TLISTYGSDDII

-251 STADG
+251 STTDG
-256 YEDSITSTGLVYTD
+256 YEDSITDTGLVYTD

-312 EGYVTNAVEGG
+312 EGYVTNANPDGAL
-323 GVNISVNRFRH
+323 NISVNRFRN
-334 QDDEDPKYTYAS
+334 QDDDDPTYTYTS

-358 PYFNADGVRNR
+358 PYFNSNGVRNR

-377 TSTAENYI
+377 TSTPENYT
-385 VRIKNGATGDPIT
+385 VRIKNGATGAPIT
-398 TREFTNQSGT
+398 TREFTDQSGT
-408 VNIVEQ
+408 VNIEEE

-422 GSSPN
+422 GSNPN
-427 NLDLLDL
+427 NVDLLDL
-434 IVEIESQN
+434 LVEVESEN
-442 TITMTHTFSVEYE
+442 TITMSQTLSVEYE
-455 RKPQGSGAYVTQWTA
+455 RRPQGSGTYVSQWTA
-470 NYTPTNQDVLNTFEI
+470 NYTPTNQDVENTFEI
-485 SRQMPEMKVI
+485 SRQMPDMKVI
-495 DFLSGLFKM
+495 DFLSGLFKF
-504 FNLLVYKDGNN
+504 FNLLVYKDGDN

-550 REMDFK
+550 KKMDFK

-571 QAVPFAEES
+571 QGVPFAEEDY
-580 FPKKNTPFDGGTY
+580 PRENTPFDGGTY

-604 ERLTDPDDNDSL
+604 ERLTDTDDDSL

-639 SSLYQANTDSE
+639 SSIYQSNTDSE
-650 LTVGG
+650 LTIGG
-655 SAPSNYRRPS
+655 SAPSSYRRPS

-671 EWGYNERL
+671 GWGYNTRL

-684 LEADEFLQEIPT
+684 LEADEFLGEIPT

-707 DYVQTMFDPASRL
+707 DYVQTMFDPTSRL

-762 ELELYNRQEFVSQIN
+762 ELELYNRSEFVSQIN
-777 NSQFAYLDRVAQVT
+777 NNQFAYLDRVAQVT
-791 SPSKSSTFINITWTA
+791 VSSKTSSSIDITWTA

-817 NGGVFTTTL
+817 NGGGYVTTL
-826 GNGIKILPLEPN
+826 GNAIKISPLESG

-845 RAKYDIDGNDAYSFD
+845 RAKYNISGADAYSFD
-860 TSIIVTTDPPPFALA
+860 TT
-875 EDGDTLI
+875 I
-882 TEVGDTIILE
+882 TETTL

>member
-71 TSPNTDQF
+71 TSPNTDQY

-196 DTTLQGLIYPN
+196 DTTLQGLKYDEA
-207 SYNFT
+207 YNFT

-251 STADG
+251 STTDG

-278 AIIEAIERTYPELS
+278 AIIEAIERTYSELS

-334 QDDEDPKYTYAS
+334 QDDEDPTYTYNATGS
-346 GTIGDVR
+346 TIGDVR

-358 PYFNADGVRNR
+358 PYSSIGFFNR
-369 YNVTLSIT
+369 YFAKVTIST
-377 TSTAENYI
+377 TTPESYT
-385 VRIKNGATGDPIT
+385 VRVKNGATGQLYN
-398 TREFTNQSGT
+398 EQLYTNQTGT
-408 VNIVEQ
+408 VNLQTE
-414 FRNTSGVF
+414 FRNHNLPF
-422 GSSPN
+422 GGYQN
-427 NLDLLDL
+427 DVELLDL
-434 IVEIESQN
+434 IIEVESNN
-442 TITMTHTFSVEYE
+442 TITMTQSLEVRLETNNVE
-455 RKPQGSGAYVTQWTA
+455 QWKA

-504 FNLLVYKDGNN
+504 FNLLVYKDGDN
-515 INVELAKVYYQN
+515 INVELAKLYYQN

-550 REMDFK
+550 KKMDFK

-571 QAVPFAEES
+571 QGVPFAEED
-580 FPKKNTPFDGGTY
+580 FGDDKFDGGTY

-604 ERLTDPDDNDSL
+604 ERLTDTDDDSL
-616 TLIGQGAFLNKQFE
+616 TLIGQGAFLNKQFD

-650 LTVGG
+650 LTIGG

-665 NVTAIG
+665 NVTAIS
-671 EWGYNERL
+671 EWGYNKRL

-777 NSQFAYLDRVAQVT
+777 NSQFAYLDRVAQLT
-791 SPSKSSTFINITWTA
+791 STSKTSTSIDITWTA

-817 NGGVFTTTL
+817 NGGVFVTTL

-845 RAKYDIDGNDAYSFD
+845 RAKYNIDGNDAYSFD

>member
-21 FASNKLVDN
+21 FATNKLVDN

-71 TSPNTDQF
+71 TSPNTDQY

-130 FRHYEKQN
+130 FRHYENQN

-182 VFFGDAVVLKEIVG
+182 VFFGDAVVLKEIIG
-196 DTTLQGLIYPN
+196 DTTLQGLIYDN
-207 SYNFT
+207 AYNFT
-212 YNQTNIEN
+212 YNETNIVN
-220 FFTADLA
+220 FFTASLS
-227 TLTSTYGSDDII
+227 TLISTYGSDDII

-251 STADG
+251 STTDG
-256 YEDSITSTGLVYTD
+256 YLDSITDTRLLYTD
-270 LKPAIKLK
+270 LKPAIKLR
-278 AIIEAIERTYPELS
+278 AIIDAIERTYPELS
-292 FTGFFKTSM
+292 FTGFFNTFDFSK
-301 FFNFYMWMHKN
+301 FYMWMHKN

-334 QDDEDPKYTYAS
+334 QDDDDPTYTYNATGS
-346 GTIGDVR
+346 DIADVR
-353 TLYLL
+353 SLYLL
-358 PYFNADGVRNR
+358 GYFGGGGVYRK
-369 YNVTLSIT
+369 YKATLSIS
-377 TSTAENYI
+377 TSTPENYI
-385 VRIKNGATGDPIT
+385 VRIKRGDNGDLI
-398 TREFTNQSGT
+398 RQEQYTNQSGT
-408 VNIVEQ
+408 VNIEEE
-414 FRNTSGVF
+414 FLNLGGISN
-422 GSSPN
+422 SDN
-427 NLDLLDL
+427 NMQLLDL
-434 IVEIESQN
+434 IVEVESEN
-442 TITMTHTFSVEYE
+442 TITMTQNLAIQYKLKEPFIAGF
-455 RKPQGSGAYVTQWTA
+455 QTQWTA
-470 NYTPTNQDVLNTFEI
+470 NYTPTNQDVENTFDI

-504 FNLLVYKDGNN
+504 FNLLVYKDGDN

-539 EKATVDRLFQY
+539 EKATVNRLFQY
-550 REMDFK
+550 KKMDFK

-571 QAVPFAEES
+571 QGVPFAEED
-580 FPKKNTPFDGGTY
+580 FGDNRFDGGTY

-604 ERLTDPDDNDSL
+604 ERLTDTDDDSL

-639 SSLYQANTDSE
+639 ASILNSNGNDE
-650 LTVGG
+650 LTIG
-655 SAPSNYRRPS
+655 SLTPQQYRRPS
-665 NVTAIG
+665 NVTSLG
-671 EWGYNERL
+671 SWGYGQRL
-679 QLNFG
+679 QMNFG
-684 LEADEFLQEIPT
+684 LEADEYLGEIPSN
-696 LSTNLF
+696 STNLF

-707 DYVQTMFDPASRL
+707 DYVQTMFDPTSRL
-720 FKYTAYLP
+720 YKYTAYLP

-762 ELELYNRQEFVSQIN
+762 ELELYNRSEFVSQIN
-777 NSQFAYLDRVAQVT
+777 NNQFAYLDRVAQVT
-791 SPSKSSTFINITWTA
+791 VTTKSTDFITIGWTA
-806 VTGAVGYDVIL
+806 VTGVVGYDVIL
-817 NGGVFTTTL
+817 NGGVFDTTVGTSL
-826 GNGIKILPLEPN
+826 KVNNLQSG

-845 RAKYDIDGNDAYSFD
+845 RAKYNISGNDVYSLD
-860 TSIIVTTDPPPFALA
+860 TT
-875 EDGDTLI
+875 I
-882 TEVGDTIILE
+882 TETTN

>member
-71 TSPNTDQF
+71 TSPNTDQY

-150 AVIKLNGIDYKKG
+150 AIIKLNGIDYKKG

-196 DTTLQGLIYPN
+196 DTTLQGLKYLD

-212 YNQTNIEN
+212 YNETNIVN
-220 FFTADLA
+220 FFSAGSSSLI
-227 TLTSTYGSDDII
+227 SNYGSDDII

-251 STADG
+251 STANG
-256 YEDSITSTGLVYTD
+256 YKDAITDTGLVYTD
-270 LKPAIKLK
+270 LKPAIRLR
-278 AIIEAIERTYPELS
+278 AIIEAIERTYSELS
-292 FTGFFKTSM
+292 FTGFFNTFDFS
-301 FFNFYMWMHKN
+301 NFYMWMHKN
-312 EGYVTNAVEGG
+312 EGYVTNANPDGA
-323 GVNISVNRFRH
+323 VNISVNRFRN
-334 QDDEDPKYTYAS
+334 QDDEDPTYTYTS

-358 PYFNADGVRNR
+358 PYSSIGFFNR
-369 YNVTLSIT
+369 YYAKVTIST
-377 TSTAENYI
+377 TTPESYD
-385 VRIKNGATGDPIT
+385 VRVKNGATGQLYNHQSY
-398 TREFTNQSGT
+398 TNQTGT
-408 VNIVEQ
+408 INLETQ
-414 FRNTSGVF
+414 FRNHNLPF
-422 GSSPN
+422 GGYQN
-427 NLDLLDL
+427 DVELLDL
-434 IVEIESQN
+434 IIEVESEN
-442 TITMTHTFSVEYE
+442 TITMTQSLEVRLETNN
-455 RKPQGSGAYVTQWTA
+455 VTQWTA
-470 NYTPTNQDVLNTFEI
+470 NYTPTNQDVQNTFEI
-485 SRQMPEMKVI
+485 SRQMPEMKVM

-504 FNLLVYKDGNN
+504 FNLLVYKDGDN

-527 EDAYDITKYVDM
+527 ENSYDITKYVDM

-550 REMDFK
+550 KKMDFK

-571 QAVPFAEES
+571 QGVPFAEED
-580 FPKKNTPFDGGTY
+580 FGDNKFDGGTY

-604 ERLTDPDDNDSL
+604 ERLTDPDDDSL

-639 SSLYQANTDSE
+639 LSIYDSNADNE
-650 LTVGG
+650 LTIG
-655 SAPSNYRRPS
+655 SLTPNAYRRPS
-665 NVTAIG
+665 NVTG
-671 EWGYNERL
+671 LGWWGYNRRL
-679 QLNFG
+679 QMNFG
-684 LEADEFLQEIPT
+684 LEADEFLGEIPSD
-696 LSTNLF
+696 STNLF

-762 ELELYNRQEFVSQIN
+762 ELELYNRSEFVSQIN

-791 SPSKSSTFINITWTA
+791 SPSKSSTAINLSWTA
-806 VTGAVGYDVIL
+806 VTGVVGYDVIL
-817 NGGVFTTTL
+817 NGGVFGTTVGTSVKVTPLETDTTYTL
-826 GNGIKILPLEPN
+826 GI
-838 TTYNIGV
+838 

-860 TSIIVTTDPPPFALA
+860 TSIVVTTDPPPVALA

-882 TEVGDTIILE
+882 TEAGDTIILE

>member
-9 KGYNRLEGGVTG
+9 KGYNRLEGGITG

-71 TSPNTDQF
+71 TSPNTDQY

-130 FRHYEKQN
+130 FRHYENQN

-163 KIQFKSVTLKDNK
+163 KIQFKSVSLKDNK

-182 VFFGDAVVLKEIVG
+182 VFFGDAVVLKEIIG
-196 DTTLQGLIYPN
+196 DTTLQGLKYDGG
-207 SYNFT
+207 YNFT

-220 FFTADLA
+220 FFTANLS
-227 TLTSTYGSDDII
+227 TLISTYGSDDII

-251 STADG
+251 STTDG
-256 YEDSITSTGLVYTD
+256 YEDSITDTGLVYTD

-312 EGYVTNAVEGG
+312 EGYVTNANPDGA
-323 GVNISVNRFRH
+323 VNISVNRFRH
-334 QDDEDPKYTYAS
+334 QDDDAPTYTYTS

-358 PYFNADGVRNR
+358 PYYNADGVRNR

-377 TSTAENYI
+377 TSTAENYT
-385 VRIKNGATGDPIT
+385 VRIKNGATGAPIT
-398 TREFTNQSGT
+398 TRVFTDQSGT
-408 VNIVEQ
+408 VDIEEE

-422 GSSPN
+422 GSNSN
-427 NLDLLDL
+427 NVDLLDL
-434 IVEIESQN
+434 LVEVESNN
-442 TITMTHTFSVEYE
+442 TITMTHTLSVEYE

-470 NYTPTNQDVLNTFEI
+470 NYTPTNQDVQNTFEI
-485 SRQMPEMKVI
+485 SRQMPEMKVM

-504 FNLLVYKDGNN
+504 FNLLVYKDGDN
-515 INVELAKVYYQN
+515 IKVELAKVYYQN

-539 EKATVDRLFQY
+539 EKATVDRLFQF

-571 QAVPFAEES
+571 QTVPFAEES
-580 FPKKNTPFDGGTY
+580 FPKKNTPFDGGAY
-593 TVELPFEKMMY
+593 KVELPFEKMMY
-604 ERLTDPDDNDSL
+604 ERLTDPDYNDSL
-616 TLIGQGAFLNKQFE
+616 TLIGQGAFLNKQFD

-639 SSLYQANTDSE
+639 LSIYDSNADNE
-650 LTVGG
+650 LTIG
-655 SAPSNYRRPS
+655 SLTPNAYRRPS
-665 NVTAIG
+665 NVTG
-671 EWGYNERL
+671 LGWWGYNRRL
-679 QLNFG
+679 QMNFG
-684 LEADEFLQEIPT
+684 LEADEFLGEIPSN
-696 LSTNLF
+696 STNLF

-707 DYVQTMFDPASRL
+707 DYVQTMFDPTSRL

-791 SPSKSSTFINITWTA
+791 SPSKSSTAINLSWTA

-817 NGGVFTTTL
+817 NGGGYVTTL
-826 GNGIKILPLEPN
+826 GNGIKISPLESG

-845 RAKYDIDGNDAYSFD
+845 RAKYNISGADAYSFN
-860 TSIIVTTDPPPFALA
+860 TT
-875 EDGDTLI
+875 I
-882 TEVGDTIILE
+882 TETTL

>member
-21 FASNKLVDN
+21 FATNKLVDN

-36 SVSVGDIVTNKR
+36 SVNVGDIVTNKR

-71 TSPNTDQF
+71 TSPNTDQY

-91 EDESITITDTLLN
+91 EDESITITDTILN

-130 FRHYEKQN
+130 FRHYENQN

-196 DTTLQGLIYPN
+196 DTTLQGLKYLD

-212 YNQTNIEN
+212 YNETNIVN
-220 FFTADLA
+220 FFTAGSSSLI
-227 TLTSTYGSDDII
+227 SNYGSDDII

-251 STADG
+251 SSTNG
-256 YEDSITSTGLVYTD
+256 YLDSITNTRLLYTD
-270 LKPAIKLK
+270 LKPAIRLR

-292 FTGFFKTSM
+292 FTGFFNTFDFS
-301 FFNFYMWMHKN
+301 NFYMWMHKN

-334 QDDEDPKYTYAS
+334 QDDEAPTYTYNATGS
-346 GTIGDVR
+346 DIADVR
-353 TLYLL
+353 SLYLL
-358 PYFNADGVRNR
+358 GYFGGGGVYRK
-369 YNVTLSIT
+369 YKATLSIT
-377 TSTAENYI
+377 TSTPENYT
-385 VRIKNGATGDPIT
+385 VRIKRGSNGDLI
-398 TREFTNQSGT
+398 RQEQYTNQTGT
-408 VNIVEQ
+408 VNIEEE
-414 FRNTSGVF
+414 FLNLGAI
-422 GSSPN
+422 SSSVN
-427 NLDLLDL
+427 NMSLLDL
-434 IVEIESQN
+434 IVEVESEN
-442 TITMTHTFSVEYE
+442 TITMTQNLAIEY
-455 RKPQGSGAYVTQWTA
+455 KLKVPFVAGFQTQWTA
-470 NYTPTNQDVLNTFEI
+470 NYTPTNQDVENTFEI

-504 FNLLVYKDGNN
+504 FNLLVYKDGDN
-515 INVELAKVYYQN
+515 INVELPKVYYN
-527 EDAYDITKYVDM
+527 KENSYDITKYVDM

-550 REMDFK
+550 KKMDFK

-561 SFLVQFSDEI
+561 SFLVQLSDEI
-571 QAVPFAEES
+571 QGVPFAEED
-580 FPKKNTPFDGGTY
+580 FGDNKFDGGTY

-604 ERLTDPDDNDSL
+604 ERLTDTDDDSL

-639 SSLYQANTDSE
+639 LSIYDSNIDDE
-650 LTVGG
+650 LTIG
-655 SAPSNYRRPS
+655 SLTPTAYRRPS
-665 NVTAIG
+665 NVTG
-671 EWGYNERL
+671 LGWWGYNNRL
-679 QLNFG
+679 QMNFG
-684 LEADEFLQEIPT
+684 LEADEFLGEIPSN
-696 LSTNLF
+696 STNLF
-702 EDGYF
+702 EDGYY
-707 DYVQTMFDPASRL
+707 DYVQTMFDPTSRL

-728 LSILLKLQLKDKLV
+728 LSILLKLQLKDRLI

-762 ELELYNRQEFVSQIN
+762 ELELYNRSEFVSQIN
-777 NSQFAYLDRVAQVT
+777 NNQFAYLDRVAQVT
-791 SPSKSSTFINITWTA
+791 VSAKSTDFITITWSA
-806 VTGAVGYDVIL
+806 VSNVVGYDIIL
-817 NGGVFTTTL
+817 NGGVFSTEANTVTTK
-826 GNGIKILPLEPN
+826 KITGLESG

-845 RAKYDIDGNDAYSFD
+845 RAKYNISGDDAYSFD
-860 TSIIVTTDPPPFALA
+860 TT
-875 EDGDTLI
+875 I
-882 TEVGDTIILE
+882 TETTL

>member
-21 FASNKLVDN
+21 FATNKLVDN

-63 LSLSADLF
+63 LSLSADIF
-71 TSPNTDQF
+71 ASPNTDQF

-150 AVIKLNGIDYKKG
+150 AIIKLNGVDYKKG

-182 VFFGDAVVLKEIVG
+182 VFYGDAVVLKEIVG
-196 DTTLQGLIYPN
+196 DTTLQGLIYDN
-207 SYNFT
+207 AYNFT

-220 FFTADLA
+220 FFTANLS
-227 TLTSTYGSDDII
+227 TLISTYGSDDII

-251 STADG
+251 STTDG
-256 YEDSITSTGLVYTD
+256 YQDSITSTGLVYTD

-312 EGYVTNAVEGG
+312 EGYVTNANPDGA
-323 GVNISVNRFRH
+323 VNISVNRFRN
-334 QDDEDPKYTYAS
+334 QDDDDPKYTYAS

-377 TSTAENYI
+377 TLTAENYI
-385 VRIKNGATGDPIT
+385 VRIKNGATGDLIT
-398 TREFTNQSGT
+398 SREFTNQSGT
-408 VNIVEQ
+408 VNIQEE
-414 FRNTSGVF
+414 FRNQSSVF

-427 NLDLLDL
+427 FLDLLDL
-434 IVEIESQN
+434 IVEIESEN

-455 RKPQGSGAYVTQWTA
+455 RKPQGSGTYVSQWTA

-504 FNLLVYKDGNN
+504 FNLLVYKDGDN

-539 EKATVDRLFQY
+539 ERATVDRLFQY
-550 REMDFK
+550 KKMDFK

-571 QAVPFAEES
+571 QTVPFAEED
-580 FPKKNTPFDGGTY
+580 FGDDKFDGGTY

-639 SSLYQANTDSE
+639 SSIYQSNTDSE
-650 LTVGG
+650 LTIGG
-655 SAPSNYRRPS
+655 SAPSSYRRPS

-671 EWGYNERL
+671 EWGYNTRL

-702 EDGYF
+702 EDGYY
-707 DYVQTMFDPASRL
+707 DYVQTMFDPTSRL

-762 ELELYNRQEFVSQIN
+762 ELELYNRSEFVSQIN
-777 NSQFAYLDRVAQVT
+777 NNQFAYLDRVAQVT
-791 SPSKSSTFINITWTA
+791 VSAKSTDFITITWSA
-806 VTGAVGYDVIL
+806 VSNVVGYDIIL
-817 NGGVFTTTL
+817 NGGVFSTEANTVTTK
-826 GNGIKILPLEPN
+826 KITGLESG

-845 RAKYDIDGNDAYSFD
+845 RAKYSISGADAYSFD
-860 TSIIVTTDPPPFALA
+860 TSITETTL
-875 EDGDTLI
+875 
-882 TEVGDTIILE
+882 

>member
-1 MQIIELYI
+1 
-9 KGYNRLEGGVTG
+9 
-21 FASNKLVDN
+21 
-30 TGVFNT
+30 
-36 SVSVGDIVTNKR
+36 
-48 THLTASITAIDSDTQ
+48 
-63 LSLSADLF
+63 
-71 TSPNTDQF
+71 
-79 IIESDYFRADLF
+79 
-91 EDESITITDTLLN
+91 
-104 LKDIGKVFTPF
+104 
-115 SQQFNLPASKTNNKL
+115 
-130 FRHYEKQN
+130 
-138 VLNSFDARFKHD
+138 
-150 AVIKLNGIDYKKG
+150 
-163 KIQFKSVTLKDNK
+163 
-176 AHAYKV
+176 
-182 VFFGDAVVLKEIVG
+182 
-196 DTTLQGLIYPN
+196 
-207 SYNFT
+207 
-212 YNQTNIEN
+212 
-220 FFTADLA
+220 
-227 TLTSTYGSDDII
+227 
-239 VPNIHHSKNMRY
+239 MRY

-256 YEDSITSTGLVYTD
+256 YEDSITDTGLVYTD

-334 QDDEDPKYTYAS
+334 QDDEEPTYTYNAAGS
-346 GTIGDVR
+346 DIADVR
-353 TLYLL
+353 SLYLL
-358 PYFNADGVRNR
+358 GYFGGGGVYRK
-369 YNVTLSIT
+369 YKVTLSIT
-377 TSTAENYI
+377 TSTPENYT
-385 VRIKNGATGDPIT
+385 VRIKRGSNGVLIT
-398 TREFTNQSGT
+398 SREYTNQTGT
-408 VNIVEQ
+408 VDIEEEFLNLGGISNSV
-414 FRNTSGVF
+414 
-422 GSSPN
+422 N
-427 NLDLLDL
+427 NMQLLDL
-434 IVEIESQN
+434 IVEVESEN
-442 TITMTHTFSVEYE
+442 TITMTQNLAIEY
-455 RKPQGSGAYVTQWTA
+455 KVKQPFIAGFQTQWTA
-470 NYTPTNQDVLNTFEI
+470 NYTPTNQDVENTFEI
-485 SRQMPEMKVI
+485 SRQMPEMKVM
-495 DFLSGLFKM
+495 DFLSGLFKF
-504 FNLLVYKDGNN
+504 FNLLVYKDGDN

-539 EKATVDRLFQY
+539 EKATVDRLFQF

-571 QAVPFAEES
+571 QTVPFAEEHY
-580 FPKKNTPFDGGTY
+580 PPDNTPFDGGIY
-593 TVELPFEKMMY
+593 KVELPFEKMMY
-604 ERLTDPDDNDSL
+604 ERLTATDDDSL

-650 LTVGG
+650 LTIGG

-671 EWGYNERL
+671 EWGYNKRL

-777 NSQFAYLDRVAQVT
+777 NSQFAYLDRVAQLT
-791 SPSKSSTFINITWTA
+791 STSKTSTSIDITWTA

-817 NGGVFTTTL
+817 NGGVFVTTL

-845 RAKYDIDGNDAYSFD
+845 RAKYNIDGNDAYSFD
-860 TSIIVTTDPPPFALA
+860 TSIVVTTDPPPVALA

>member
-9 KGYNRLEGGVTG
+9 KGYNRLEGGITG

-71 TSPNTDQF
+71 TSPNTDQY

-182 VFFGDAVVLKEIVG
+182 VFFGDAVVLKEIIG
-196 DTTLQGLIYPN
+196 DTTLQGLIYDN
-207 SYNFT
+207 AYNFT
-212 YNQTNIEN
+212 YNETNIIN
-220 FFTADLA
+220 FFSAGSSSLI
-227 TLTSTYGSDDII
+227 SNYGSDDII

-251 STADG
+251 STNDG
-256 YEDSITSTGLVYTD
+256 YKDSITDTGLVYTD
-270 LKPAIKLK
+270 LKPAIRLR
-278 AIIEAIERTYPELS
+278 AIIEAIERTYSEIS
-292 FTGFFKTSM
+292 FEGFFNTFDFS
-301 FFNFYMWMHKN
+301 NFYMWMHKN

-323 GVNISVNRFRH
+323 GVNISVNRFRN
-334 QDDEDPKYTYAS
+334 QDDEDPKYTYTS

-358 PYFNADGVRNR
+358 PYYNADGVRNR

-377 TSTAENYI
+377 TSTAENYT
-385 VRIKNGATGDPIT
+385 VRIKNGATGNLIT
-398 TREFTNQSGT
+398 SREFTNQSGT
-408 VNIVEQ
+408 VNIEEG

-434 IVEIESQN
+434 IIEIESEN
-442 TITMTHTFSVEYE
+442 TITMTHTLSVEYE

-470 NYTPTNQDVLNTFEI
+470 NYTPTNQDVQNTFEI
-485 SRQMPEMKVI
+485 SRQMPEMKVM

-504 FNLLVYKDGNN
+504 FNLLVYKDGDN
-515 INVELAKVYYQN
+515 IKVELAKVYYQN

-539 EKATVDRLFQY
+539 EKATVDRLFQF

-571 QAVPFAEES
+571 QTVPFAEEHY
-580 FPKKNTPFDGGTY
+580 PPDNTPFDGGIY
-593 TVELPFEKMMY
+593 KVELPFEKMMY
-604 ERLTDPDDNDSL
+604 ERLTDTDDDSL
-616 TLIGQGAFLNKQFE
+616 TLIGQGAFLNKQFD

-639 SSLYQANTDSE
+639 LSIYDSNADNE
-650 LTVGG
+650 LTIG
-655 SAPSNYRRPS
+655 SLTPNAYRRPS
-665 NVTAIG
+665 NVTG
-671 EWGYNERL
+671 LGWWGYNRRL
-679 QLNFG
+679 QMNFG
-684 LEADEFLQEIPT
+684 LEADEFLGEIPSN
-696 LSTNLF
+696 STNLF

-791 SPSKSSTFINITWTA
+791 SPSKSSTAINLSWTA

-817 NGGVFTTTL
+817 NGGVFGTTVGTSV
-826 GNGIKILPLEPN
+826 KVTPLEPD
-838 TTYNIGV
+838 TTYTLGV
-845 RAKYDIDGNDAYSFD
+845 RAKYNIDGNDAYSFD
-860 TSIIVTTDPPPFALA
+860 TSIVVTTDPPPVALA

>member
-71 TSPNTDQF
+71 TSPNTDQY

-91 EDESITITDTLLN
+91 EDESITITDTLQN

-138 VLNSFDARFKHD
+138 VLSSFDARFKHD

-256 YEDSITSTGLVYTD
+256 YEDSITDTGLVYTD

-334 QDDEDPKYTYAS
+334 QDDEDPTYTYAS

-358 PYFNADGVRNR
+358 PYSSIGFFNKYYAK
-369 YNVTLSIT
+369 VTIST
-377 TSTAENYI
+377 TSPESYT
-385 VRIKNGATGDPIT
+385 VRVKNGATGQLYNHQSY
-398 TREFTNQSGT
+398 TNQTGT
-408 VNIVEQ
+408 INLETQ
-414 FRNTSGVF
+414 FRNHNLPF
-422 GSSPN
+422 GGYSN
-427 NLDLLDL
+427 DVELLDL
-434 IVEIESQN
+434 IIEVESEN
-442 TITMTHTFSVEYE
+442 TITMTQSLEVRLETNN
-455 RKPQGSGAYVTQWTA
+455 VTQWTA

-504 FNLLVYKDGNN
+504 FNLLVYKDGDN

-527 EDAYDITKYVDM
+527 ENSYDVTKYVDM

-550 REMDFK
+550 KKMDFK

-571 QAVPFAEES
+571 QGVPFAEED
-580 FPKKNTPFDGGTY
+580 FGDDKFDGGTY

-650 LTVGG
+650 LTIGG

-762 ELELYNRQEFVSQIN
+762 ELELYNRSEFVSQIN

-791 SPSKSSTFINITWTA
+791 SPSKSSTSIDITWTA

-826 GNGIKILPLEPN
+826 GNGIKIQPLEPN

-845 RAKYDIDGNDAYSFD
+845 RAKYNIDGNDAYSFD
-860 TSIIVTTDPPPFALA
+860 TSIVVTTDPPPVALA